1 MHWFTLRVSVR
12 ICRRCCPDAT
22 FAVNFPLTMRAASAF
37 LRVLLERA
45 AIRYGDDAVR
55 LRVVAGRWAIY
66 FSQSF
71 AGDIGLYMAGIVPR
85 LSQPPL
91 MRGMKEA
98 PVPLLPGL
106 RFARE
111 RNSPAR
117 PAQRSVLGAADE
129 LRFCT

>member
-1 MHWFTLRVSVR
+1 LPALVPGRNIRVY
-12 ICRRCCPDAT
+12 
-22 FAVNFPLTMRAASAF
+22 FPLTMAAASAF
-37 LRVLLERA
+37 LRVLLEEGR
-45 AIRYGDDAVR
+45 RYGDDAVR
-55 LRVVAGRWAIY
+55 LRVVTGHWAIY

-98 PVPLLPGL
+98 PVRLLPGL

-111 RNSPAR
+111 RDSPAR